1 MGRRPSARRERKKDE
16 ARPLGGWVKNGSLFS
31 DFSKAFVANK
41 INNHLVDSLLNGP
54 KSTRSNS
61 VIPSVTPLL
70 LLLLILLLLLLE
82 LLLLLVRL
90 LLGAATR
97 RRCGGLR

>member
-1 MGRRPSARRERKKDE
+1 M
-16 ARPLGGWVKNGSLFS
+16 KNGSLFTG
-31 DFSKAFVANK
+31 FSKAFVANK

-70 LLLLILLLLLLE
+70 LLLLLVLLLLILLLLLLE

-90 LLGAATR
+90 LPGAATR